1 MNSPRGLTWPQMDP
15 ENTEAYARV
24 ARVAPWLNPHQCT
37 ESAGNLPAWYST
49 GAPYPILMMY
59 DDGDPD
65 LAYAVTNAMFEQYEN
80 YKDAAPAANGYALER
95 QKLEWILPYHEGA
108 IRYYE
113 EKGLW
118 TEAHQANQDKLV
130 KRQDVLTQV
139 WKAYKADP
147 KEDFYDGWMEARYA
161 GLKEAGFDPLWRTF

>member
-95 QKLEWILPYHEGA
+95 QKLEWILPY
-108 IRYYE
+108 RSE
-113 EKGLW
+113 EHTSELQSLMRISYAVFCLTKK
-118 TEAHQANQDKLV
+118 KL
-130 KRQDVLTQV
+130 
-139 WKAYKADP
+139 YKQN
-147 KEDFYDGWMEARYA
+147 
-161 GLKEAGFDPLWRTF
+161 